1 MEPRS
6 YDHLALVLTISLS
19 TKSLKKNEILSRAA
33 QVEAL
38 CTDIVREPSSVLG
51 YLHAEAPE

>member
-1 MEPRS
+1 MEPKS
-6 YDHLALVLTISLS
+6 YGHLAVILTSSLS
-19 TKSLKKNEILSRAA
+19 TKSLKKNKIPSRAA

-38 CTDIVREPSSVLG
+38 CTNIVRIPSSVLG